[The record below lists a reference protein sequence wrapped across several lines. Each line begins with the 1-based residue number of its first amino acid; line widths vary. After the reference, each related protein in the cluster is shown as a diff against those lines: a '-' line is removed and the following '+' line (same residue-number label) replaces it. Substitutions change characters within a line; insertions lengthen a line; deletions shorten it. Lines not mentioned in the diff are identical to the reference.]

1 MAVSKPYH
9 AAVRVVPLDQTLEQE
24 RAGPIVI
31 EVIIRVQSDGRG
43 EGEAGVPA
51 LVPLP
56 ATLTRREREVLRLL
70 AEHRSNREIA
80 EQLVLSVDTIKHH
93 VRSILEKLRVP
104 NRHQATE
111 IARRAFQL

>member
-1 MAVSKPYH
+1 MSTTPYH
-9 AAVRVVPLDQTLEQE
+9 AAVRVLPTDEAPEQE
-24 RAGPIVI
+24 HAGPVVI
-31 EVIIRVQSDGRG
+31 EITIIVQPDGRA
-43 EGEAGVPA
+43 EDAAPAPA
-51 LVPLP
+51 LLPLP

-70 AEHRSNREIA
+70 AEHRTNREIA

>member
-1 MAVSKPYH
+1 MSEPYR
-9 AAVRVVPLDQTLEQE
+9 AAVRVVPLDEDSDQEQANSVVISITITVQPDG
-24 RAGPIVI
+24 RAG
-31 EVIIRVQSDGRG
+31 
-43 EGEAGVPA
+43 EAAPAPA

-70 AEHRSNREIA
+70 AEHRTNREIA